1 MCRFEDTIPSFDF
14 VLEEKA
20 EAEYNKAL
28 LQMYYECCAD
38 TIRDDI
44 YFAIKDSENDDA
56 SDESLPDE
64 SYLET
69 PWTW

>member
-1 MCRFEDTIPSFDF
+1 MTM
-14 VLEEKA
+14 K
-20 EAEYNKAL
+20 KL
-28 LQMYYECCAD
+28 LTSLIICLGLTGCAD

-56 SDESLPDE
+56 ADESLPDE